1 MIKANIFLDSP
12 KWLQNIKKPQ
22 QYFKK
27 KINLFNKI
35 SKKKSKNEISILLTN
50 NKNIKKLNLKFRGKN
65 KPTDVL
71 SFPLDKKGYI
81 GDIAVSYEFVKKK
94 SNFSSFHYE
103 LDRLW
108 IHGYLH
114 LIGYDHKK
122 NKDYLKMI
130 KKENQLIKKLSDSE
144 KK

>member
-1 MIKANIFLDSP
+1 MIKVNILLSSSR
-12 KWLQNIKKPQ
+12 WLNNIKKPK
-22 QYFKK
+22 QYFRK
-27 KINLFNKI
+27 KINTLNKI
-35 SKKKSKNEISILLTN
+35 SNKKSKNEISILLTD
-50 NKNIKKLNLKFRGKN
+50 NKNMKKLNFKFRRKN

-81 GDIAVSYEFVKKK
+81 GDIAISYEFVKKK
-94 SNFSSFHYE
+94 SNLTSFGYE

-114 LIGYDHKK
+114 LIGYDHKN

-130 KKENQLIKKLSDSE
+130 KKENQLIKKLNCSE
-144 KK
+144 KN